1 MATSPLS
8 EMAPFDLD
16 NRLMSVLLV
25 DDDES
30 LVDMSS
36 AFLERE
42 LENVETSTLTDPGA
56 VLNEVDEGD
65 YDCIV
70 SDFDMPRLNGLE
82 LLNELR
88 DDGVDLPFVLFT
100 GKGSEEIASQAIT
113 AGVDEYLQKGGP
125 EEYPVLA
132 NKIENLVEK
141 HWAETQ
147 VQRGFLAI
155 ESAEEG
161 IGIIDD
167 DGVYQYMNEAYA
179 GVYNRN
185 RAELVGEHWDVLYP
199 PNETERFHDEILPEL
214 ETTGTWRGISTGV
227 TKQGDP
233 VPERLV
239 LTQMDSGGHVCI
251 VQEIDQ
257 IDELEAELALKNRAL
272 DAAGH
277 GVVITDATQEDNPI
291 IYLNEGFE
299 ELTGY
304 GEDEVLGQNCRFLQG
319 EDTDPD
325 TVAAIREAVNAGE
338 SISTDILN
346 YSADGD
352 PFWNL
357 LEIFPITDDTG
368 TVTNFVGFQR
378 EVTDRRSSTN
388 EMESQLDWLGEFG
401 NILSHDLKTPISVIQ
416 GNLELAQ
423 ELDDTDRLDDAIDAT
438 DRLEALVDD
447 LANVMQQG
455 DLVTDVESVELR
467 DVFRSW
473 DAFETE
479 PESFDVLSSK
489 PILADKH
496 ALVRLADN
504 LVKNTVEHAGE
515 EPAMRVGTLPDGF
528 YYEDDGPGIPESER
542 DDAFKPG
549 FRMKKDGTGFGMVS
563 IKQIALAHG
572 WEVTIDESETG
583 GARFEFTGIAEPQ

>member
-42 LENVETSTLTDPGA
+42 IDNIETTTLTDPEA
-56 VLNEVDEGD
+56 VLNEVDEGN
-65 YDCIV
+65 YDCVV
-70 SDFDMPRLNGLE
+70 SDFDMPGMDGLE
-82 LLNELR
+82 LLNKLR
-88 DDGVDLPFVLFT
+88 EDGVDLPFVLFT

-141 HWAETQ
+141 YWAETQ

-161 IGIIDD
+161 IGIIDE

-179 GVYNRN
+179 GVYNRD

-251 VQEIDQ
+251 VQEISQ
-257 IDELEAELALKNRAL
+257 TDELEAELALKNRAL
-272 DAAGH
+272 DAAGL

-291 IYLNEGFE
+291 VYMNEGFE
-299 ELTGY
+299 DLTGY
-304 GEDEVLGQNCRFLQG
+304 DEEEVLGRNCRFLQG

-325 TVAAIREAVNAGE
+325 TVAAIREAIDAGE

-346 YSADGD
+346 YNADGD

-357 LEIFPITDDTG
+357 LEIFPIADDTG

-378 EVTDRRSSTN
+378 EITDRRAYK
-388 EMESQLDWLGEFG
+388 EDIESQLDWLGEFG
-401 NILSHDLKTPISVIQ
+401 HVLSHDLKTPLSVIQ
-416 GNLELAQ
+416 GNLELAK
-423 ELDDTDRLDDAIDAT
+423 ELDDTDRLDDAVDAA

-455 DLVTDVESVELR
+455 DLVTEVHSVELG

-473 DAFETE
+473 DAFETP
-479 PESFDVLSSK
+479 PESLDVLDSK
-489 PILADKH
+489 PILADEH

-515 EPAMRVGTLPDGF
+515 ETAMRVGTLPDGF

-542 DDAFKPG
+542 DDVFKPG
-549 FRMKKDGTGFGMVS
+549 FTTKEDGTGFGMVS

-583 GARFEFTGIAEPQ
+583 GARFEFTGITEP

>member
-16 NRLMSVLLV
+16 NRRMSVLLV

-42 LENVETSTLTDPGA
+42 IDNVETTTLTDPEA
-56 VLNEVDEGD
+56 VLNEVDERN

-70 SDFDMPRLNGLE
+70 SDFDMPGLDGLE
-82 LLNELR
+82 LLSTLR

-141 HWAETQ
+141 YWAETQ

-161 IGIIDD
+161 IGIIDE

-179 GVYNRN
+179 GVYNRD
-185 RAELVGEHWDVLYP
+185 RADLVGEHWDVLYP
-199 PNETERFHDEILPEL
+199 PTETERFHDEILPEL

-257 IDELEAELALKNRAL
+257 TDELEAELALKNRAL
-272 DAAGH
+272 DAAGL

-304 GEDEVLGQNCRFLQG
+304 DEDEVLGRNCRFLQG

-325 TVAAIREAVNAGE
+325 TVAAIREAVDAGE

-346 YSADGD
+346 YNVDGD

-357 LEIFPITDDTG
+357 LEIFPLADDTG

-378 EVTDRRSSTN
+378 EVTDRRAYK
-388 EMESQLDWLGEFG
+388 EDIESQLDWLGEFG
-401 NILSHDLKTPISVIQ
+401 NVLSHDLNTPISVIQ

-479 PESFDVLSSK
+479 PASFAVLSSK

-515 EPAMRVGTLPDGF
+515 ETEMRVGTLPDGF
-528 YYEDDGPGIPESER
+528 YYEDDGPGIPKSER
-542 DDAFKPG
+542 DDVFKPG
-549 FRMKKDGTGFGMVS
+549 FTTKEDGTGFGMVS

-572 WEVTIDESETG
+572 WEVTIDESESG

>member
-8 EMAPFDLD
+8 EMAPFNVDH
-16 NRLMSVLLV
+16 RLISVLLV

-36 AFLERE
+36 VFLERE
-42 LENVETSTLTDPGA
+42 IDNIETTTLTDPEA
-56 VLNEVDEGD
+56 VLDEVDEGN

-70 SDFDMPRLNGLE
+70 SDFDMPRLDGLE
-82 LLNELR
+82 LLTKLR
-88 DDGVDLPFVLFT
+88 EDGVEIPFVLFT
-100 GKGSEEIASQAIT
+100 GKGSEEIASQAIS
-113 AGVDEYLQKGGP
+113 AGVDEYLQKGGT

-141 HWAETQ
+141 YWAETQ

-161 IGIIDD
+161 IGIIDE
-167 DGVYQYMNEAYA
+167 DGVYQYINEAYA
-179 GVYNRN
+179 GVYNRD
-185 RAELVGEHWDVLYP
+185 RAELVGEHWDMLYP
-199 PNETERFHDEILPEL
+199 PDEAKRFHDEILPEL
-214 ETTGTWRGISTGV
+214 ETTGAWRGVSTGV

-251 VQEIDQ
+251 VQKIDQ
-257 IDELEAELALKNRAL
+257 NDELEAELALKNRAL
-272 DAAGH
+272 DAAGL
-277 GVVITDATQEDNPI
+277 GVVITDASQKDNPI

-304 GEDEVLGQNCRFLQG
+304 DEEEMLGRNCRFLQG
-319 EDTDPD
+319 EDTNPD
-325 TVAAIREAVNAGE
+325 TVAAIREAVDTGE

-346 YSADGD
+346 YDAEGN

-357 LEIFPITDDTG
+357 LEIFPIADETG
-368 TVTNFVGFQR
+368 DITNFVGFQR
-378 EVTDRRSSTN
+378 EISDRRAHT
-388 EMESQLDWLGEFG
+388 EDIESQLDWLGEFG
-401 NILSHDLKTPISVIQ
+401 HVLSHDLKTPLSVIQ

-423 ELDDTDRLDDAIDAT
+423 ELDDTDRLDDAVDAAN
-438 DRLEALVDD
+438 RLEALVDD

-455 DLVTDVESVELR
+455 DLVTEVEPVELG

-473 DAFETE
+473 DAFETN
-479 PESFDVLSSK
+479 PESLDIIDSK
-489 PILADKH
+489 PILADEH

-504 LVKNTVEHAGE
+504 LVKNTVEHAGDE
-515 EPAMRVGTLPDGF
+515 TGMRVGTLADGF
-528 YYEDDGPGIPESER
+528 YYEDDGPGIPENER
-542 DDAFKPG
+542 DDVFKPG
-549 FRMKKDGTGFGMVS
+549 FTTKDDGTGFGMVS

-572 WEVTIDESETG
+572 WEVTIYESEAG
-583 GARFEFTGIAEPQ
+583 GARFEFTGVAEPQ

>member
-8 EMAPFDLD
+8 EMAPFNLD
-16 NRLMSVLLV
+16 HRLMSVLLV

-36 AFLERE
+36 VFLERE
-42 LENVETSTLTDPGA
+42 IDNIETTTLTDPEA
-56 VLNEVDEGD
+56 VLDEVDDGN

-70 SDFDMPRLNGLE
+70 SDFDMPRLDGLE
-82 LLNELR
+82 LLTKLR
-88 DDGVDLPFVLFT
+88 EDGVEIPFVLFT

-113 AGVDEYLQKGGP
+113 AGVDEYLQKGGT

-141 HWAETQ
+141 YWAETQ

-161 IGIIDD
+161 IGIIDE

-179 GVYNRN
+179 GVYNRD
-185 RAELVGEHWDVLYP
+185 RAELVGEHWDMLYP
-199 PNETERFHDEILPEL
+199 PEETERFHDEILPEL
-214 ETTGTWRGISTGV
+214 ETTGAWRGVSTGV

-251 VQEIDQ
+251 VQELDQ
-257 IDELEAELALKNRAL
+257 NDELEAELALKNRAL
-272 DAAGH
+272 DATGL
-277 GVVITDATQEDNPI
+277 GVVITDASQEDNPI

-304 GEDEVLGQNCRFLQG
+304 DEEEVLGRNCRFLQG
-319 EDTDPD
+319 EDTNPD
-325 TVAAIREAVNAGE
+325 TVAAIREAVDTGE

-346 YSADGD
+346 YDADGNS
-352 PFWNL
+352 FWNL
-357 LEIFPITDDTG
+357 LEIFPIADETG
-368 TVTNFVGFQR
+368 DITNFVGFQR
-378 EVTDRRSSTN
+378 EISDRRAHT
-388 EMESQLDWLGEFG
+388 EDIESQLDWLGEFG
-401 NILSHDLKTPISVIQ
+401 HVLSHDLKTPLSVIQ

-423 ELDDTDRLDDAIDAT
+423 ELDDTDRLDDAVDAA

-455 DLVTDVESVELR
+455 DLVTEVEPVELG

-473 DAFETE
+473 DAFETN
-479 PESFDVLSSK
+479 PESLDVLDSK
-489 PILADKH
+489 PILADEH

-504 LVKNTVEHAGE
+504 LVKNTVEHAGDGT
-515 EPAMRVGTLPDGF
+515 AMRVGTLADGF

-542 DDAFKPG
+542 DDVFKPG
-549 FRMKKDGTGFGMVS
+549 FTTKEDGTGFGMVS

-572 WEVTIDESETG
+572 WEVTIDESEAG

>member
-16 NRLMSVLLV
+16 NRLISVLLV
-25 DDDES
+25 DDDKS

-42 LENVETSTLTDPGA
+42 IDNVETTTLTDPEV
-56 VLNEVDEGD
+56 VLDEVKGGN

-70 SDFDMPRLNGLE
+70 SDFDMPGLDGLE
-82 LLNELR
+82 LLNTLR
-88 DDGVDLPFVLFT
+88 EGEVDIPFVLFT

-132 NKIENLVEK
+132 NKVENLVEK

-161 IGIIDD
+161 IGIIDE

-179 GVYNRN
+179 AVYNRD
-185 RAELVGEHWDVLYP
+185 RSEVVGEHWDMLYP
-199 PNETERFHDEILPEL
+199 PDETDRFHDEILPEL
-214 ETTGTWRGISTGV
+214 ETTGAWSGVSTGV
-227 TKQGDP
+227 TKDGDP

-251 VQEIDQ
+251 VQELDQ
-257 IDELEAELALKNRAL
+257 HDELKAELALKNRAL
-272 DAAGH
+272 DAAGL

-291 IYLNEGFE
+291 VYLNDGFE

-304 GEDEVLGQNCRFLQG
+304 DEDEVLGRNCRFLQG

-325 TVAAIREAVNAGE
+325 TVAAIREAVDAGE
-338 SISTDILN
+338 AISTDILN
-346 YSADGD
+346 YDADGD

-357 LEIFPITDDTG
+357 LEIYPIADESG
-368 TVTNFVGFQR
+368 AVTNFVGFQR
-378 EVTDRRSSTN
+378 EITDRRGYKD
-388 EMESQLDWLGEFG
+388 EIESQLEWLGEFG
-401 NILSHDLKTPISVIQ
+401 HVLSHDLKTPLSVIQ
-416 GNLELAQ
+416 GNLELAI
-423 ELDDTDRLDDAIDAT
+423 ELDDTDRLDDAVQAT
-438 DRLEALVDD
+438 DRLETLVDD

-455 DLVTDVESVELR
+455 DLVSDVETVELG
-467 DVFRSW
+467 DTFRSW
-473 DAFETE
+473 DAFETN
-479 PESFDVLSSK
+479 PESLSVIDSK
-489 PILADKH
+489 RILADEH

-504 LVKNTVEHAGE
+504 LVKNTLEHAGSDTD
-515 EPAMRVGTLPDGF
+515 MRIGTIPTGF
-528 YYEDDGPGIPESER
+528 YYEDDGPGIPENER
-542 DDAFKPG
+542 GEVFKPG
-549 FRMKKDGTGFGMVS
+549 FTTKEDGTGFGMVS

-572 WEVTIDESETG
+572 WEVAIGESVTG
-583 GARFEFTGIAEPQ
+583 GARFEFTGIKDP

>member
-25 DDDES
+25 DDDAS
-30 LVDMSS
+30 FVDMSS

-42 LENVETSTLTDPGA
+42 IDNVETTTLTDPEA
-56 VLNEVDEGD
+56 VLKEVDED
-65 YDCIV
+65 NYDCIV
-70 SDFDMPRLNGLE
+70 SDFDMPGLDGLE
-82 LLNELR
+82 LLNKLR
-88 DDGVDLPFVLFT
+88 EDGVDLPFVLFT

-132 NKIENLVEK
+132 NKVENLVEK

-161 IGIIDD
+161 IGIIDK
-167 DGVYQYMNEAYA
+167 DGIYQYMNEAYA
-179 GVYNRN
+179 EVYNRD

-251 VQEIDQ
+251 VQELDQ
-257 IDELEAELALKNRAL
+257 TDELEAELALKNRAL
-272 DAAGH
+272 DAAGL

-304 GEDEVLGQNCRFLQG
+304 DEDEVLGRNCRFLQG
-319 EDTDPD
+319 EDTDSD
-325 TVAAIREAVNAGE
+325 TVAAIREAIDAGD

-346 YSADGD
+346 YDADGD

-357 LEIFPITDDTG
+357 LEIFPIVDDTG

-378 EVTDRRSSTN
+378 EITDRRAYK
-388 EMESQLDWLGEFG
+388 EDIESQLDWLGEFG
-401 NILSHDLKTPISVIQ
+401 HVLSHDLKTPLSVIQ

-423 ELDDTDRLDDAIDAT
+423 ELDDTDRLDDAVDAA

-447 LANVMQQG
+447 LANVMQQA
-455 DLVTDVESVELR
+455 DLVTEVESVELS

-473 DAFETE
+473 DAFETN
-479 PESFDVLSSK
+479 PESLDVLDSK
-489 PILADKH
+489 TILADKH

-515 EPAMRVGTLPDGF
+515 ETAMRVGTLSDGF

-542 DDAFKPG
+542 DDVFKPG
-549 FRMKKDGTGFGMVS
+549 FTTKEDGTGFGMVS

-572 WEVTIDESETG
+572 WEVTISESETG
-583 GARFEFTGIAEPQ
+583 GARFEFTGITEP

>member
-8 EMAPFDLD
+8 EMAPFNLD
-16 NRLMSVLLV
+16 HRLMSVLLV

-36 AFLERE
+36 VFLERE
-42 LENVETSTLTDPGA
+42 IDNIETTTLTDPEA
-56 VLNEVDEGD
+56 VLDEVDDGN

-70 SDFDMPRLNGLE
+70 SDFDMPRLDGLE
-82 LLNELR
+82 LLTKLR
-88 DDGVDLPFVLFT
+88 EDGVEIPFVLFT

-113 AGVDEYLQKGGP
+113 AGVDEYLQKGGT

-141 HWAETQ
+141 YWAETQ

-161 IGIIDD
+161 IGIIDE

-179 GVYNRN
+179 GVYNRD
-185 RAELVGEHWDVLYP
+185 RAELVGEHWDMLYP
-199 PNETERFHDEILPEL
+199 PEETERFHDEILPEL
-214 ETTGTWRGISTGV
+214 ETTGAWRGVSTGV

-251 VQEIDQ
+251 VQELDQ
-257 IDELEAELALKNRAL
+257 NDELEAELALKNRAL
-272 DAAGH
+272 DATGL
-277 GVVITDATQEDNPI
+277 GVVITDASQEDNPI

-304 GEDEVLGQNCRFLQG
+304 DEEEVLGRNCRFLQG
-319 EDTDPD
+319 EDTNPD
-325 TVAAIREAVNAGE
+325 TVAAIREAVDTGE

-346 YSADGD
+346 YDADGN

-357 LEIFPITDDTG
+357 LEIFPIADETG
-368 TVTNFVGFQR
+368 DITNFVGFQR
-378 EVTDRRSSTN
+378 EISDRRAHT
-388 EMESQLDWLGEFG
+388 EDIESQLDWLGEFG
-401 NILSHDLKTPISVIQ
+401 HVLSHDLKTPLSVIQ

-423 ELDDTDRLDDAIDAT
+423 ELDDTDRLDDAVDAA

-455 DLVTDVESVELR
+455 DLVTEVEPVELG

-473 DAFETE
+473 DAFETN
-479 PESFDVLSSK
+479 PESLDVLDSK
-489 PILADKH
+489 PILADEH

-504 LVKNTVEHAGE
+504 LVKNTVEHAGDGT
-515 EPAMRVGTLPDGF
+515 AMRVGTLADGF

-542 DDAFKPG
+542 DDVFKPG
-549 FRMKKDGTGFGMVS
+549 FTTKEDGTGFGMVS

-572 WEVTIDESETG
+572 WEVTIDESEAG